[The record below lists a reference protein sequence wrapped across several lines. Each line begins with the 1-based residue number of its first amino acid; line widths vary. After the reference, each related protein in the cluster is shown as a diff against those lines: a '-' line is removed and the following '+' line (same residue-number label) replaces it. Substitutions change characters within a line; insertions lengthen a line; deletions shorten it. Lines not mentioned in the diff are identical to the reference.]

1 MTAVR
6 PGTVVDERKDEN
18 DFVDD
23 RLSSSAFNCYQKI

>member
-1 MTAVR
+1 
-6 PGTVVDERKDEN
+6 VDERKDEN